1 MEFLDILE
9 DDSLYQSTIK
19 EHLKERKII
28 VNETIDDNVIENIC
42 LMIMK
47 WNKED
52 KALPASCR
60 KPIYLYLNSDG
71 GDVISGY
78 QVLSSIKTSVT
89 QLLQWDLPNVL
100 LWHVIFWPQDIN
112 VTASQI
118 Q

>member
-60 KPIYLYLNSDG
+60 KPIYLYLNSSRLM
-71 GDVISGY
+71 ISS
-78 QVLSSIKTSVT
+78 VLVVVNMSKGLSPYAFSKISKISMISPSISTSCSSTI
-89 QLLQWDLPNVL
+89 
-100 LWHVIFWPQDIN
+100 
-112 VTASQI
+112 
-118 Q
+118 